1 MSNSETQD
9 VGIVVER
16 RKLNNPWQEWSW
28 RAVAL
33 APAIENAIPWQVLN
47 RSEGWV
53 RYFAGTLPI
62 LLHRTETASY
72 RDNLSVA
79 EPQVY
84 VILRAD
90 KSSDDF
96 PYRPYLATVAP
107 DEAQTHL
114 ENGEDI
120 VDAVPMP
127 DEVAAW
133 VMSFIERHHVE
144 TAVYKRQRKP
154 YDPRK
159 GGPPPV
165 SGAGGREG
173 S

>member
-1 MSNSETQD
+1 MSSSETLE

-33 APAIENAIPWQVLN
+33 APAMENAQPWQVLN
-47 RSEGWV
+47 QSEGWV
-53 RYFAGTLPI
+53 RYLAGTLPI

-72 RDNLSVA
+72 RDNLSVE
-79 EPQVY
+79 EPHVY

-90 KSSDDF
+90 KTNDEF

-127 DEVAAW
+127 DEVALW

-159 GGPPPV
+159 GPPP
-165 SGAGGREG
+165 STGGRQG
-173 S
+173 T